1 MNINI
6 PKTEQQKHFEEFAG
20 VFLAILARLTE
31 EERTQVFKLHGF
43 LSTTKKNDNRR
54 SYR

>member
-6 PKTEQQKHFEEFAG
+6 PKTKQQKHFEEFAG

-31 EERTQVFKLHGF
+31 EERTQVFNYMVFINNEKEQ
-43 LSTTKKNDNRR
+43 
-54 SYR
+54 